1 MYDFDT
7 VKHRRGTNSLKWDE
21 WDIPDNCLPMW
32 VADMDFETA
41 PEIKE
46 AIIKR
51 ASNGIFGYSIVPD
64 RWQKAISSWWEHRY
78 SYKIDP
84 EHLIFCTG
92 VIPAISSIVR
102 KLTTPNE
109 NVVIMTPVYNIFF
122 NSIINNGAR
131 VLESPLKYING
142 KYEPDFDDLEDKL
155 SDPQTSLMI
164 LCNPQNPG
172 GRIWSRDELSRI
184 GELCK
189 RYDVTVISDEIHCDL
204 TDPGRTYVP
213 FASVSEICRDI
224 SVTCIAPTKTFNIA
238 GLQSAAVFA
247 YNRPLRHRV
256 WRGLNTDE
264 VAEPNAF
271 AIDAAIAA
279 YENGEAWLEELR
291 KYIFENKSAVIE
303 YMAENIPQVKVTHSD
318 ATYLLWLYTAEV
330 CEDSHDLQEHL
341 KSSAGL
347 YLSEGRI
354 YGAGGERFLRMNI
367 ACPRSVLME
376 GLGRLKKG
384 VDSYSQ
390 MKRGDE

>member
-64 RWQKAISSWWEHRY
+64 RWQKAISSWWELRY

-247 YNRPLRHRV
+247 YNRSLRHRV

-291 KYIFENKSAVIE
+291 KYIFENKRAVIE